1 MKQLRPFVDGDWT
14 DGEQS
19 AVARDTYTREP
30 VAEVQSP
37 GRAQVAAAVR
47 AVAAAQAGPSLS
59 PYDRYRIL
67 ARAGELVL
75 ERAGELVESIVTDTG
90 FTTVDAR
97 REVERTAQ
105 TLLLSGEEAKR
116 LRGEMVPIDADPSR
130 PARVAFT
137 VRRPVGVVCAI
148 TPFNSPLNTVA
159 HKVAPALAAGNGV
172 VLKPAELTPLTADL
186 LLRVLLDAGLPP
198 GLISVL
204 YGDGPTVG
212 QWLLEDEVPA
222 YYAFTGSTA
231 VGEHIQRTI
240 GVRRAQLELGSL
252 ASTIVCEDADL
263 ARAAQLCVNAAF
275 RKAGQVCTS
284 VQRLY
289 VHDAVVADFTAAL
302 RAALD
307 GRKVGDPREPGT
319 FIGPLIDEQAAERV
333 ESWVA
338 AAAGDGAE
346 IVTGGTR
353 SGAVV
358 QPTVLTGV
366 APDMNVMCRE
376 IFGPVVSIRPFT
388 DVDKAIDEAN
398 DTPYGLAAGL
408 FTSDIGRA
416 LHVAGRLRVG
426 TVHVNETSSARVD
439 LMPFGGVKASGFGHE
454 GPAYAI
460 RDMTEETLLTL
471 GP

>member
-1 MKQLRPFVDGDWT
+1 MKQLRSFVAGDWVDGERT
-14 DGEQS
+14 T
-19 AVARDTYTREP
+19 VARDTYTNEP
-30 VAEVQSP
+30 VAEVHVP
-37 GRAQVAAAVR
+37 GQGQVGEATR
-47 AVAAAQAGPSLS
+47 AVAAAQAEQQLTA
-59 PYDRYRIL
+59 YDRYRIL
-67 ARAGELVL
+67 ARASELVL
-75 ERAGELVESIVTDTG
+75 ERAGELVDSIVTDTG

-97 REVERTAQ
+97 REIDRTAQ

-116 LRGEMVPIDADPSR
+116 LRGEVVPIDADPAA

-172 VLKPAELTPLTADL
+172 VLKPALQTPLTADL
-186 LLRVLLDAGLPP
+186 LLRVLLDAGLPA

-204 YGDGPTVG
+204 YGDGSTVG

-252 ASTIVCEDADL
+252 ASTIICHDADL
-263 ARAAQLCVNAAF
+263 KRAAQLCVNAAF

-289 VHDAVVADFTAAL
+289 VHESVVDDFTGAL
-302 RAALD
+302 RTALD
-307 GRKVGDPREPGT
+307 GRGVGDPRDPAT
-319 FIGPLIDEQAAERV
+319 FVGPLIDEQAAERV
-333 ESWVA
+333 AGWVSTA
-338 AAAGDGAE
+338 AEQGAE
-346 IVTGGTR
+346 VIVGGGRTD
-353 SGAVV
+353 AVV
-358 QPTVLTGV
+358 QPTVLTNV

-388 DVDKAIDEAN
+388 DVDAAIDEAN

-408 FTSDIGRA
+408 FTADIGRA

-439 LMPFGGVKASGFGHE
+439 LMPFGGVKASGYGHE